1 MEHLKYPIGKFVA
14 PETVTNEMRSV
25 WIEKLEALPQQL
37 EAALVGITEEQLD
50 TPYRP
55 EGWTVRQV
63 VHHLADSH
71 INAYCRLH
79 LSLTEDAPTIK
90 PYSEGLWAQLADSQ
104 LPVESSQQILRG
116 VHHRWVHLLRSM
128 KEEDFARTYIH
139 PQYGKVYSMDTM
151 TALYAWHGEHHL
163 GHVKIVSKSKKL

>member
-1 MEHLKYPIGKFVA
+1 MEHLQYPIGKFTA
-14 PETVTNEMRSV
+14 PEHVTDEMRQA
-25 WIEKLEALPQQL
+25 WIEAIAALPSRL
-37 EAALVGITEEQLD
+37 EAALEGITDAQLD

-79 LSLTEDAPTIK
+79 LALTEDAPTIK
-90 PYSEGLWAQLADSQ
+90 PYNEGDWAKLSDST
-104 LPVESSQQILRG
+104 LPIEHSLDILRG
-116 VHHRWVHLLRSM
+116 VHFRWVHLLRNMSDG
-128 KEEDFARTYIH
+128 DFQRTYVH

-151 TALYAWHGEHHL
+151 SALYAWHGQHHL
-163 GHVKIVSKSKKL
+163 GHVKIVVG

>member
-1 MEHLKYPIGKFVA
+1 MEHLMYPIGKFTA
-14 PETVTNEMRSV
+14 PENVTTAMRQK
-25 WIEKLEALPQQL
+25 WIDIIAALPQRL
-37 EAALVGITEEQLD
+37 ETAVADITDTQLD

-79 LSLTEDAPTIK
+79 LSLTEDAPIIK
-90 PYSEGLWAQLADSQ
+90 PYNEGDWAKLPDSA
-104 LPVESSQQILRG
+104 LPICHSLEILRG
-116 VHHRWVHLLRSM
+116 LHFRWVHLLRNMS
-128 KEEDFARTYIH
+128 EADFQRTYVH

-151 TALYAWHGEHHL
+151 TALYAWHCEHHL
-163 GHVKIVSKSKKL
+163 GHVKLVFG

>member
-1 MEHLKYPIGKFVA
+1 MEHLQYPIGRFTA
-14 PETVTNEMRSV
+14 PENINDAMRQAR
-25 WIEKLEALPQQL
+25 IETIATLPQRL
-37 EAALVGITEEQLD
+37 VAALVGITEKQLD

-55 EGWTVRQV
+55 DGWTVRQV

-90 PYSEGLWAQLADSQ
+90 PYLEAKWAQLPDSQ
-104 LPVESSQQILRG
+104 LPIESSMEILRG
-116 VHHRWVHLLRSM
+116 LHLRWVHLLRNMS
-128 KEEDFARTYIH
+128 EADFQKTYIH

-163 GHVKIVSKSKKL
+163 AHVNLVVK

>member
-1 MEHLKYPIGKFVA
+1 MEQLQYPIGRFTA
-14 PETVTNEMRSV
+14 PVNVTPAMRHS
-25 WIEKLEALPQQL
+25 WIETIAALPQRL
-37 EAALVGITEEQLD
+37 EDALQDITDAQLD

-71 INAYCRLH
+71 LNAFCRLH

-90 PYSEGLWAQLADSQ
+90 PYNEAEWAKLPDSA
-104 LPVESSQQILRG
+104 LPLIHSLDMLRG
-116 VHHRWVHLLRSM
+116 MHFRWVHLLRNMS
-128 KEEDFARTYIH
+128 EADFQRTYIH

-151 TALYAWHGEHHL
+151 TALYAWHCEHHL
-163 GHVKIVSKSKKL
+163 GHVKLVKK

>member
-79 LSLTEDAPTIK
+79 LALTEEAPVIK
-90 PYSEGLWAQLADSQ
+90 PYQEGLWAQLPDSQ
-104 LPVESSQQILRG
+104 MPVESSLQILRG
-116 VHHRWVHLLRSM
+116 VHQRWVHLLRSM
-128 KEEDFARTYIH
+128 TEADFAKTYVH

-163 GHVKIVSKSKKL
+163 GHIGIVISER

>member
-1 MEHLKYPIGKFVA
+1 MEHLQYPIGKFTA
-14 PETVTNEMRSV
+14 PESVTPTMRQG
-25 WIEKLEALPQQL
+25 WIETIAALPQQL
-37 EAALVGITEEQLD
+37 EDALQGITEAQLD

-71 INAYCRLH
+71 LNAFCRLH

-90 PYSEGLWAQLADSQ
+90 PYNEAAWAKLPDSS
-104 LPVESSQQILRG
+104 LPVIHSLDMLRG
-116 VHHRWVHLLRSM
+116 MHFRWVHLLRNMS
-128 KEEDFARTYIH
+128 EADFQRTYIH

-151 TALYAWHGEHHL
+151 TALYAWHSEHHL
-163 GHVKIVSKSKKL
+163 GHVKLVHR